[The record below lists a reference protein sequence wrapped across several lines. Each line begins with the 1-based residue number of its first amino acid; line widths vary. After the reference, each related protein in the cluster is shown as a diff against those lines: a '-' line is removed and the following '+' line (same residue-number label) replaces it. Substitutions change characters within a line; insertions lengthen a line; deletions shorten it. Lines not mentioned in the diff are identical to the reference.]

1 MSRTLQR
8 DARRNPATL
17 AGAVL
22 AALLAMLPMQ
32 PTAAQTVRDLL
43 GKGVPE
49 SMRTALALSDEDE
62 IRAGQLAAANL
73 LGVAPLVEDEALQRY
88 VNAVGRWIAMGS
100 ERPDLPWRFG
110 VIDSADVNAFAA
122 PGGYV
127 LITRGLYASLSD
139 EAELA
144 GVLGHEIAHVV
155 ERHQIE
161 LMRKSLLLEAGAQVL
176 ARELE
181 KDKEKLVQR
190 LVGTGAEI
198 FARRLDQGA
207 EFEADRHG
215 VVLAAR
221 AGYSPFG
228 LPAVLQ
234 KIASVPREDDRVS
247 LLYSTH
253 PAPEQR
259 LRRLEQSSVKL
270 YDYEGAAG
278 ELQTLR

>member
-1 MSRTLQR
+1 MDMPRR
-8 DARRNPATL
+8 DLRRQAT
-17 AGAVL
+17 ATP
-22 AALLAMLPMQ
+22 ALLAGLFLMLPAQ
-32 PTAAQTVRDLL
+32 PPAAQTVRDLL
-43 GKGVPE
+43 KQPVPE
-49 SMRTALALSDEDE
+49 SLRLALALSDEDE
-62 IRAGQLAAANL
+62 IRAGQQAAANL
-73 LGVAPLVEDEALQRY
+73 LGVAPLVKDEGLQRY
-88 VNAVGRWIAMGS
+88 VNAVGRWVAMGS

-110 VIDSADVNAFAA
+110 VIESGDVNAFAA

-127 LITRGLYASLSD
+127 LITRGLYASLGD

-155 ERHQIE
+155 ERHHVE
-161 LMRKSLLLEAGAQVL
+161 LMRKSLLLEQGAQVL
-176 ARELE
+176 SRELE
-181 KDKEKLVQR
+181 RDREALVKR
-190 LVGTGAEI
+190 LVGTGAEL

-247 LLYSTH
+247 LLLATH
-253 PAPEQR
+253 PAPDQR
-259 LRRLEQSSVKL
+259 LRQLERASDQL
-270 YDYEGAAG
+270 YEYEGKGG
-278 ELQTLR
+278 ELYVLH